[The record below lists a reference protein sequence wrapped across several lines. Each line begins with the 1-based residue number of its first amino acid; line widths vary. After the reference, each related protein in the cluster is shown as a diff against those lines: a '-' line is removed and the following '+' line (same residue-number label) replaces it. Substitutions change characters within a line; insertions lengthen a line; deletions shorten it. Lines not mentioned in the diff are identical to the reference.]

1 MREAYLVPRSK
12 VFKFPIL
19 QGWQLDLNSGIVTST
34 AINNK
39 TMFFGIMP
47 VKYSTK
53 TYLKEN
59 KQPYSI
65 TLLLTSKKS
74 LLPKQFLDS

>member
-1 MREAYLVPRSK
+1 VPRSR

-19 QGWQLDLNSGIVTST
+19 QGWQLDLNSGIVTSN

-39 TMFFGIMP
+39 TMFSGTIP

-53 TYLKEN
+53 TYMKEN
-59 KQPYSI
+59 KQPNSI
-65 TLLLTSKKS
+65 TLFLTSIKINAS
-74 LLPKQFLDS
+74 